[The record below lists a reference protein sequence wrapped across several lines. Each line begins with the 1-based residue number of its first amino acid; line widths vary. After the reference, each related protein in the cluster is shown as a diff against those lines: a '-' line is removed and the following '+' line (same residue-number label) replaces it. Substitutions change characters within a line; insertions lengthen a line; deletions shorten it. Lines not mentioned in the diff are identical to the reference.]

1 MMERAIIVTL
11 IVAVVLLV
19 ASISDA
25 MADDVRPGENI
36 MEINIEDP
44 THNGLVIRTLLDSLE
59 NEIQNLP
66 AIFEAQREKKDKIK
80 YCINPFTQEI
90 IAVPA
95 GMPCPYPTHE
105 A

>member
-1 MMERAIIVTL
+1 MMEKNRAIIVTL

-19 ASISDA
+19 ASIYDA
-25 MADDVRPGENI
+25 MADDVK
-36 MEINIEDP
+36 
-44 THNGLVIRTLLDSLE
+44 H
-59 NEIQNLP
+59 
-66 AIFEAQREKKDKIK
+66 
-80 YCINPFTQEI
+80 CINPFTQEI